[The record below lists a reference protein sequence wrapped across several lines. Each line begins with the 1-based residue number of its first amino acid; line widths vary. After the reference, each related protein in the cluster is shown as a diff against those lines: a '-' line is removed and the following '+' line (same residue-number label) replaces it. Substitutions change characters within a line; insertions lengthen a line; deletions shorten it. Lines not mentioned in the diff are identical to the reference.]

1 MSLTIEEVLALPG
14 LDSMRLRAGAV
25 GLQNPVRWPYVAEN
39 SGIAEWVL
47 GGELVFVT
55 GINHPRDEENLLRLL
70 NEACE
75 RQVAGLVIL
84 TGPAYIQAIPQRL
97 LAAAESAGMPLIEQP
112 YWLKMV
118 LVTQAIGSALI
129 QAEQLGRSRHDVLE
143 RLLAG
148 QYQSLDLL
156 LHRAEQLGM
165 PLRGH
170 WQVAQLQLE
179 GGESLFAQG
188 SAEEIEAQ
196 LDRQHDSIARRL
208 RQFAREHPPALPVL
222 GRAGQWTL
230 LLPAPD
236 AASAQDNRQRLA
248 SWLRPLNPR
257 LAPLK
262 LFVGLSA
269 AEHPPAH
276 LAQALDEAHQALAA
290 ARRFTERAGLCVYDE
305 LGVLKLLSSV
315 RDRALLDQFL
325 SDRLGQLLRHDQHH
339 GPSLMPTLEA
349 WFHEN
354 GNLVAAAQRLA
365 VHRNTL
371 THRVQ
376 RIEALSGLALDNP
389 YDRLDIGV
397 ALMIWRLSA

>member
-1 MSLTIEEVLALPG
+1 MSLTVAEVLALPG
-14 LDSMRLRAGAV
+14 LESMRLRAGSVAQDNV
-25 GLQNPVRWPYVAEN
+25 VRWPYVAEN

-55 GINHPRDEENLLRLL
+55 GINHPRDEANLLQLL
-70 NEACE
+70 DEACQ
-75 RQVAGLVIL
+75 RHVAGLVIL

-97 LAAAESAGMPLIEQP
+97 LDAAEAAGMPLIEQP
-112 YWLKMV
+112 YSLKMV

-129 QAEQLGRSRHDVLE
+129 QSEQLGRSRHDVLE
-143 RLLAG
+143 RLLTG
-148 QYQSLDLL
+148 DYQSLELL
-156 LHRAEQLGM
+156 LHRAVQLGM
-165 PLRGH
+165 SLAGH

-179 GGESLFAQG
+179 GSELLFAQG
-188 SAEEIEAQ
+188 DAAQVEA
-196 LDRQHDSIARRL
+196 LLARQHDAISRRL
-208 RQFAREHPPALPVL
+208 RQLSAVVPVL
-222 GRAGQWTL
+222 GRAGQWTV
-230 LLPAPD
+230 LLPATD
-236 AASAQDNRQRLA
+236 AVAALANREQLA
-248 SWLRPLNPR
+248 NWLNPLNLR

-262 LFVGLSA
+262 LFIGLSA
-269 AEHPPAH
+269 AAHPPAR
-276 LAQALDEAHQALAA
+276 LAQAQDEARQALAA
-290 ARRFTERAGLCVYDE
+290 ARRFSERAGLCVYDE
-305 LGVLKLLSSV
+305 LGVLKLLSGV

-325 SDRLGQLLRHDQHH
+325 NERLGPLLRHDLHH

-376 RIEALSGLALDNP
+376 RIEALCGLTLDNA
-389 YDRLDIGV
+389 YDRLDIGI

>member
-1 MSLTIEEVLALPG
+1 MSLTLADVLALPG
-14 LDSMRLRAGAV
+14 LESMRLRAGKAS
-25 GLQNPVRWPYVAEN
+25 LDNRVRWPYVAEN

-55 GINHPRDEENLLRLL
+55 GINHPRDEANLLQLL
-70 NEACE
+70 DEACQ

-97 LAAAESAGMPLIEQP
+97 LDAAEAAGMPLIEQP
-112 YWLKMV
+112 YSLKMV

-129 QAEQLGRSRHDVLE
+129 QSEQLGRSRHDVLE
-143 RLLAG
+143 RMLTG
-148 QYQSLDLL
+148 DYQSLELL
-156 LHRAEQLGM
+156 LHRAVQLGM
-165 PLRGH
+165 PLEGH
-170 WQVAQLQLE
+170 WQVVQLQLE
-179 GGESLFAQG
+179 GSELLFAQDD
-188 SAEEIEAQ
+188 ATRVEAQ
-196 LDRQHDSIARRL
+196 LARQHDTIRRRL
-208 RQFAREHPPALPVL
+208 LQLSTALPVL

-236 AASAQDNRQRLA
+236 AVAALANRQQLA
-248 SWLRPLNPR
+248 HWLKPLNLR

-262 LFVGLSA
+262 LFIGLSA
-269 AEHPPAH
+269 AAHPAAR
-276 LAQALDEAHQALAA
+276 LAQAQDEARQALAA
-290 ARRFTERAGLCVYDE
+290 ARRFSERAGLCVYDE
-305 LGVLKLLSSV
+305 LGVLKLLSGV

-325 SDRLGQLLRHDQHH
+325 NERLGPLLRHDLHH

-354 GNLVAAAQRLA
+354 GNLMAAAQRLA

-371 THRVQ
+371 THRIQ
-376 RIEALSGLALDNP
+376 RIEALCGLTLDNS
-389 YDRLDIGV
+389 YDRLDIGI

>member
-1 MSLTIEEVLALPG
+1 MSLTLADVLALPG
-14 LDSMRLRAGAV
+14 LESMRLRAGEAS
-25 GLQNPVRWPYVAEN
+25 LDNRVRWPYVAEN

-55 GINHPRDEENLLRLL
+55 GINHPRDEANLLQLL
-70 NEACE
+70 DEVCQ

-97 LAAAESAGMPLIEQP
+97 LDAAEAAGMPLIEQP
-112 YWLKMV
+112 YSLKMV

-129 QAEQLGRSRHDVLE
+129 QSEQLGRSRHDVLE
-143 RLLAG
+143 RLLTG
-148 QYQSLDLL
+148 NYQSLDLL
-156 LHRAEQLGM
+156 LHRAVQLGM
-165 PLRGH
+165 SLAGH
-170 WQVAQLQLE
+170 WQIVQLQLE
-179 GGESLFAQG
+179 GSELLFAQDD
-188 SAEEIEAQ
+188 ATRVEAQ
-196 LDRQHDSIARRL
+196 LARQHDAISRRL
-208 RQFAREHPPALPVL
+208 RQLSTALPIL

-236 AASAQDNRQRLA
+236 AGAASANRQQLA
-248 SWLRPLNPR
+248 QWLKPLNLR

-262 LFVGLSA
+262 LFIGLSA
-269 AEHPPAH
+269 ARHPAER
-276 LAQALDEAHQALAA
+276 LAQAQDEARQALAA
-290 ARRFTERAGLCVYDE
+290 ARRFSERAGLCVYDE
-305 LGVLKLLSSV
+305 LGVLKLLSGV

-325 SDRLGQLLRHDQHH
+325 NERLGPLLRHDLHH

-354 GNLVAAAQRLA
+354 GNLMAAAQRLA

-371 THRVQ
+371 THRIQ
-376 RIEALSGLALDNP
+376 RIEALCGLTLDNS
-389 YDRLDIGV
+389 YDRLDIGI

>member
-1 MSLTIEEVLALPG
+1 MSLTLGDVLALPG
-14 LDSMRLRAGAV
+14 LESMRLRAGEG
-25 GLQNPVRWPYVAEN
+25 GLDNTVRWPYVAEN

-55 GINHPRDEENLLRLL
+55 GINHPRDEANLLQMLD
-70 NEACE
+70 EACQ
-75 RQVAGLVIL
+75 RHVAGLVIL

-97 LAAAESAGMPLIEQP
+97 LDAAEAAGMPLIEQP
-112 YWLKMV
+112 YSLKMV

-129 QAEQLGRSRHDVLE
+129 QSEQLGRSRHDVLE
-143 RLLAG
+143 RLLTG
-148 QYQSLDLL
+148 DYQSLELL
-156 LHRAEQLGM
+156 LHRAAQLGM
-165 PLRGH
+165 SLAGH
-170 WQVAQLQLE
+170 WQVVQVQLE
-179 GGESLFAQG
+179 GSELLFAKG
-188 SAEEIEAQ
+188 DAAVVEAQ
-196 LDRQHDSIARRL
+196 LARQHDGINRRL
-208 RQFAREHPPALPVL
+208 RQLCAGLPVL
-222 GRAGQWTL
+222 GRAGQWTV

-236 AASAQDNRQRLA
+236 AVAALSNRQLLA
-248 SWLRPLNPR
+248 NWLNPLNLR

-262 LFVGLSA
+262 LFIGLSA
-269 AEHPPAH
+269 AAHPPAR
-276 LAQALDEAHQALAA
+276 LAQAQDEARQALAA
-290 ARRFTERAGLCVYDE
+290 ARRFSERAGLCVYDE
-305 LGVLKLLSSV
+305 LGVLKLLSGV

-325 SDRLGQLLRHDQHH
+325 NERLGPLLRHDLHH

-376 RIEALSGLALDNP
+376 RIEALCGLTLDNS
-389 YDRLDIGV
+389 YDRLDIGI

>member
-1 MSLTIEEVLALPG
+1 MSLTLADVLALPG
-14 LDSMRLRAGAV
+14 LESMRLRAGEAS
-25 GLQNPVRWPYVAEN
+25 LDNRVRWPYVAEN

-55 GINHPRDEENLLRLL
+55 GINHPRDEANLLQLL
-70 NEACE
+70 DEACQ

-97 LAAAESAGMPLIEQP
+97 LDAAEAAGMPLIEQP
-112 YWLKMV
+112 YSLKMV

-129 QAEQLGRSRHDVLE
+129 QSEQLGRSRHDVLE
-143 RLLAG
+143 RLLTG
-148 QYQSLDLL
+148 NYQSLDLL
-156 LHRAEQLGM
+156 LHRAVQLGM
-165 PLRGH
+165 SLAGH
-170 WQVAQLQLE
+170 WQIVQLQLE
-179 GGESLFAQG
+179 GSELLFAQDD
-188 SAEEIEAQ
+188 ATRVEAQ
-196 LDRQHDSIARRL
+196 LARQHDAISRRL
-208 RQFAREHPPALPVL
+208 RQLSTALPIL

-236 AASAQDNRQRLA
+236 AGAASANRQQLA
-248 SWLRPLNPR
+248 QWLKPLNLR

-262 LFVGLSA
+262 LFIGLSA
-269 AEHPPAH
+269 ARHPAER
-276 LAQALDEAHQALAA
+276 LAQAQDEARQALAA
-290 ARRFTERAGLCVYDE
+290 ARRFSERAGLCVYDE
-305 LGVLKLLSSV
+305 LGVLKLLSGV

-325 SDRLGQLLRHDQHH
+325 NERLGPLLRHDLHH

-354 GNLVAAAQRLA
+354 GNLMAAAQRLA

-371 THRVQ
+371 THRIQ
-376 RIEALSGLALDNP
+376 RIEALCGLTLDNS
-389 YDRLDIGV
+389 YDRLDIGI

>member
-1 MSLTIEEVLALPG
+1 MSLTIAEVLALPG
-14 LDSMRLRAGAV
+14 LESMRLRAGAAALDNV
-25 GLQNPVRWPYVAEN
+25 VRWPYVAEN

-55 GINHPRDEENLLRLL
+55 GINHPRDEANLLQLL
-70 NEACE
+70 DEACQ

-84 TGPAYIQAIPQRL
+84 TGAAYIQAIPQRL
-97 LAAAESAGMPLIEQP
+97 LDAAEAAGMPLIEQP
-112 YWLKMV
+112 YSLKMV

-129 QAEQLGRSRHDVLE
+129 QSEQLGRSRHDVLE
-143 RLLAG
+143 RLLSG
-148 QYQSLDLL
+148 DYQSLDLL
-156 LHRAEQLGM
+156 LHRAVQLNM
-165 PLRGH
+165 PMAGH

-179 GGESLFAQG
+179 GSELLFAQG
-188 SAEEIEAQ
+188 DAAQVEAQ
-196 LDRQHDSIARRL
+196 LARQHDGISRRL
-208 RQFAREHPPALPVL
+208 RQLSAVLPVL

-236 AASAQDNRQRLA
+236 AVTALVNRQQLA
-248 SWLRPLNPR
+248 NWLNPLNLR

-262 LFVGLSA
+262 LFIGLSA
-269 AEHPPAH
+269 AAHPPAR
-276 LAQALDEAHQALAA
+276 LAQAQDEARQALVA
-290 ARRFTERAGLCVYDE
+290 ARRFSERAGLCVYDE
-305 LGVLKLLSSV
+305 LGVLKLLSGV

-325 SDRLGQLLRHDQHH
+325 NERLGPLLRHDLHH

-365 VHRNTL
+365 LHRNTL

-376 RIEALSGLALDNP
+376 RIEALCGLTLDNA
-389 YDRLDIGV
+389 YDRLDIGI

>member
-1 MSLTIEEVLALPG
+1 MSLTIADVLALPG
-14 LDSMRLRAGAV
+14 LESMRLRAGAAALDNV
-25 GLQNPVRWPYVAEN
+25 VRWPYVAEN

-55 GINHPRDEENLLRLL
+55 GINHPRDEANLLQLL
-70 NEACE
+70 DEACQ

-84 TGPAYIQAIPQRL
+84 TGAAYIQAIPQRL
-97 LAAAESAGMPLIEQP
+97 LDAAEAAGMPLIEQP
-112 YWLKMV
+112 YSLKMV

-129 QAEQLGRSRHDVLE
+129 QSEQLGRSRHDVLE
-143 RLLAG
+143 RLLTG
-148 QYQSLDLL
+148 DYQSLDLL
-156 LHRAEQLGM
+156 LHRAVQLNM
-165 PLRGH
+165 PLAGH

-179 GGESLFAQG
+179 GSELLFAQG
-188 SAEEIEAQ
+188 DAAQVEAQ
-196 LDRQHDSIARRL
+196 LARQHDAISRRL
-208 RQFAREHPPALPVL
+208 RQLSAVLPVL

-236 AASAQDNRQRLA
+236 AVTALANRQQLA
-248 SWLRPLNPR
+248 NWLNPLNLR

-262 LFVGLSA
+262 LFIGLSA
-269 AEHPPAH
+269 AAHPPAR
-276 LAQALDEAHQALAA
+276 LAQAQDEARQALVA
-290 ARRFTERAGLCVYDE
+290 ARRFSERAGLCVYDE
-305 LGVLKLLSSV
+305 LGVLKLLSGV

-325 SDRLGQLLRHDQHH
+325 NERLGPLLRHDLHH

-365 VHRNTL
+365 LHRNTL

-376 RIEALSGLALDNP
+376 RIEALCGLTLDNA
-389 YDRLDIGV
+389 YDRLDIGI

>member
-1 MSLTIEEVLALPG
+1 MSLTVADVLALPG
-14 LDSMRLRAGAV
+14 LESMRLRAGSA
-25 GLQNPVRWPYVAEN
+25 GLDNAVRWPYVAEN

-55 GINHPRDEENLLRLL
+55 GINHPRDEANLLQLL
-70 NEACE
+70 EEACQ

-84 TGPAYIQAIPQRL
+84 TGPAYIQIIPQRL
-97 LAAAESAGMPLIEQP
+97 LDAAKAAGMPLIEQP
-112 YWLKMV
+112 YSLKMV

-143 RLLAG
+143 RLLTG
-148 QYQSLDLL
+148 DYQSLDLL
-156 LHRAEQLGM
+156 LHRAAQLGM
-165 PLRGH
+165 PLAGR
-170 WQVAQLQLE
+170 WQVVQLQLE
-179 GGESLFAQG
+179 GGEALFEQGDTAQV
-188 SAEEIEAQ
+188 EAQ
-196 LDRQHDSIARRL
+196 LARQHEAITRRL
-208 RQFAREHPPALPVL
+208 RQFSASIPVV

-230 LLPAPD
+230 LLPATD
-236 AASAQDNRQRLA
+236 ACAALANRQQLA
-248 SWLRPLNPR
+248 TWLNPLNLR

-262 LFVGLSA
+262 LFIGLSA
-269 AEHPPAH
+269 TAHPPAR
-276 LAQALDEAHQALAA
+276 LAQAQDEARQALAA
-290 ARRFTERAGLCVYDE
+290 ARRFSERAGLCVYDE
-305 LGVLKLLSSV
+305 LGVLKLLSGV

-325 SDRLGQLLRHDQHH
+325 NERLGPLLRHDLHH

-354 GNLVAAAQRLA
+354 GNLMAAAQRLA

-376 RIEALSGLALDNP
+376 RIEALCGLTLDNA
-389 YDRLDIGV
+389 YDRLDIGI

>member
-1 MSLTIEEVLALPG
+1 MNLTIAEVLALPG
-14 LDSMRLRAGAV
+14 LESMRLRAGAA
-25 GLQNPVRWPYVAEN
+25 GLENGVRWPYVAEN

-55 GINHPRDEENLLRLL
+55 GINHPRDEANLLQLL
-70 NEACE
+70 DEACQ

-97 LAAAESAGMPLIEQP
+97 LQAAETAGMPLIEQP
-112 YWLKMV
+112 YSLKMV

-129 QAEQLGRSRHDVLE
+129 QSEQLGRSRHDVLE
-143 RLLAG
+143 RLLTG
-148 QYQSLDLL
+148 DYQSLDLL
-156 LHRAEQLGM
+156 LHRGVQLGLM
-165 PLRGH
+165 LAGH
-170 WQVAQLQLE
+170 WQVVQLQLE
-179 GGESLFAQG
+179 GSELLFAQG
-188 SAEEIEAQ
+188 DAAYVEAQ
-196 LDRQHDSIARRL
+196 LARQHDAISRRL
-208 RQFAREHPPALPVL
+208 RQLSAGLPVL

-236 AASAQDNRQRLA
+236 AVAALANRQQLA
-248 SWLRPLNPR
+248 GWLNPLNLR

-262 LFVGLSA
+262 LFIGLSA
-269 AEHPPAH
+269 AAHPPAR
-276 LAQALDEAHQALAA
+276 LAQAQDEARQALAA
-290 ARRFTERAGLCVYDE
+290 ARRFSERAGLCVYDE
-305 LGVLKLLSSV
+305 LGVLKLLSGV
-315 RDRALLDQFL
+315 RDRALLDHFL
-325 SDRLGQLLRHDQHH
+325 NERLGPLLRHDTHH

-376 RIEALSGLALDNP
+376 RIEALCGLTLDNA
-389 YDRLDIGV
+389 YDRLDIGI

>member
-1 MSLTIEEVLALPG
+1 MSLTIAEVLALPG
-14 LDSMRLRAGAV
+14 LESMRLRAGAAALDNV
-25 GLQNPVRWPYVAEN
+25 VRWPYVAEN

-55 GINHPRDEENLLRLL
+55 GINHPRDEANLLQLL
-70 NEACE
+70 DEACQ

-84 TGPAYIQAIPQRL
+84 TGAAYIQAIPQRL
-97 LAAAESAGMPLIEQP
+97 LDAAEAAGMPLIEQP
-112 YWLKMV
+112 YSLKMV

-129 QAEQLGRSRHDVLE
+129 QSEQLGRSRHDVLE
-143 RLLAG
+143 RLLSG
-148 QYQSLDLL
+148 DYQSLDLL
-156 LHRAEQLGM
+156 LHRAVQLNM
-165 PLRGH
+165 PMAGH

-179 GGESLFAQG
+179 GSELLFAQG
-188 SAEEIEAQ
+188 DAAQVEAQ
-196 LDRQHDSIARRL
+196 LARQHDGISRRL
-208 RQFAREHPPALPVL
+208 RQLSAVLPVL

-236 AASAQDNRQRLA
+236 AVTALANRQQLA
-248 SWLRPLNPR
+248 NWLNPLNLR

-262 LFVGLSA
+262 LFIGLSA
-269 AEHPPAH
+269 AAHPPAR
-276 LAQALDEAHQALAA
+276 LAHAQDEARQALVA
-290 ARRFTERAGLCVYDE
+290 ARRFSERAGLCVYDE
-305 LGVLKLLSSV
+305 LGVLKLLSGV

-325 SDRLGQLLRHDQHH
+325 NERLGPLLRHDLHH

-365 VHRNTL
+365 LHRNTL

-376 RIEALSGLALDNP
+376 RIEALCGLTLDNA
-389 YDRLDIGV
+389 YDRLDIGI

>member
-1 MSLTIEEVLALPG
+1 MSLTVAEVLALPG
-14 LDSMRLRAGAV
+14 LESMRLRAGSVAQDNV
-25 GLQNPVRWPYVAEN
+25 VRWPYVAEN

-55 GINHPRDEENLLRLL
+55 GINHPRDEANLLQLL
-70 NEACE
+70 DEACQ
-75 RQVAGLVIL
+75 RHVAGLVIL

-97 LAAAESAGMPLIEQP
+97 LDAAEAAGMPLIEQP
-112 YWLKMV
+112 YSLKMV

-129 QAEQLGRSRHDVLE
+129 QSEQLGRSRHDVLE
-143 RLLAG
+143 RLLTG
-148 QYQSLDLL
+148 DYQSLELL
-156 LHRAEQLGM
+156 LHRAVQLGM
-165 PLRGH
+165 SLAGH

-179 GGESLFAQG
+179 GSELLFAQG
-188 SAEEIEAQ
+188 DAAQVEAQ
-196 LDRQHDSIARRL
+196 LARQHDAISRRL
-208 RQFAREHPPALPVL
+208 RQLSALVPVL
-222 GRAGQWTL
+222 GRAGQWTV
-230 LLPAPD
+230 LLPATD
-236 AASAQDNRQRLA
+236 AVAALANREQLA
-248 SWLRPLNPR
+248 NWLNPLNLR

-262 LFVGLSA
+262 LFIGLSA
-269 AEHPPAH
+269 AAHPPAR
-276 LAQALDEAHQALAA
+276 LAQAQDEARQALAA
-290 ARRFTERAGLCVYDE
+290 ARRFSERAGLCVYDE
-305 LGVLKLLSSV
+305 LGVLKLLSGV

-325 SDRLGQLLRHDQHH
+325 NERLGPLLRHDLHH

-376 RIEALSGLALDNP
+376 RIEALCGLTLDNA
-389 YDRLDIGV
+389 YDRLDIGI

>member
-1 MSLTIEEVLALPG
+1 MSLTIAEVLALPG
-14 LDSMRLRAGAV
+14 LESMRLRAGAAALDNV
-25 GLQNPVRWPYVAEN
+25 VRWPYVAEN

-55 GINHPRDEENLLRLL
+55 GINHPRDEANLLQLL
-70 NEACE
+70 DEACQ

-84 TGPAYIQAIPQRL
+84 TGAAYIQAIPQRL
-97 LAAAESAGMPLIEQP
+97 LDAAEAAGMPLIEQP
-112 YWLKMV
+112 YSLKMV

-129 QAEQLGRSRHDVLE
+129 QSEQLGRSRHDVLE
-143 RLLAG
+143 RLLSG
-148 QYQSLDLL
+148 DYQSLDLL
-156 LHRAEQLGM
+156 LHRAVQLNM
-165 PLRGH
+165 PMAGH

-179 GGESLFAQG
+179 GSELLFAQG
-188 SAEEIEAQ
+188 DAAQVEAQ
-196 LDRQHDSIARRL
+196 LARQHDGISRRL
-208 RQFAREHPPALPVL
+208 RQLSAVLPVL

-236 AASAQDNRQRLA
+236 AVTALANRQQLA
-248 SWLRPLNPR
+248 NWLNPLNLR

-262 LFVGLSA
+262 LFIGLSA
-269 AEHPPAH
+269 AAHPPAR
-276 LAQALDEAHQALAA
+276 LAQAQDEARQALVA
-290 ARRFTERAGLCVYDE
+290 ARRFSERAGLCVYDE
-305 LGVLKLLSSV
+305 LGVLKLLSGV

-325 SDRLGQLLRHDQHH
+325 NERLGPLLRHDLHH

-365 VHRNTL
+365 LHRNTL

-376 RIEALSGLALDNP
+376 RIEALCSLTLDNA
-389 YDRLDIGV
+389 YDRLDIGI

>member
-1 MSLTIEEVLALPG
+1 MSLTVAEVLALPG
-14 LDSMRLRAGAV
+14 LESMRLRAGSVAQDNV
-25 GLQNPVRWPYVAEN
+25 VRWPYVAEN

-55 GINHPRDEENLLRLL
+55 GINHPRDEANLLQLL
-70 NEACE
+70 DEACQ
-75 RQVAGLVIL
+75 RHVAGLVIL

-97 LAAAESAGMPLIEQP
+97 LDAAEAAGMPLIEQP
-112 YWLKMV
+112 YTLKMV

-129 QAEQLGRSRHDVLE
+129 QSEQLGRSRHDVLE
-143 RLLAG
+143 RLLTG
-148 QYQSLDLL
+148 DYQSLELL
-156 LHRAEQLGM
+156 LHRAVQLGM
-165 PLRGH
+165 SLAGH

-179 GGESLFAQG
+179 GSELLFAQG
-188 SAEEIEAQ
+188 DAAQVEA
-196 LDRQHDSIARRL
+196 LLARQHDAISRRL
-208 RQFAREHPPALPVL
+208 RQLSALVPVL
-222 GRAGQWTL
+222 GRAGQWTV
-230 LLPAPD
+230 LLPATD
-236 AASAQDNRQRLA
+236 AVAALANREQLA
-248 SWLRPLNPR
+248 NWLNPLNLR

-262 LFVGLSA
+262 LFIGLSA
-269 AEHPPAH
+269 AAHPPAR
-276 LAQALDEAHQALAA
+276 LAQAQDEARQALAA
-290 ARRFTERAGLCVYDE
+290 ARRFSERAGLCVYDE
-305 LGVLKLLSSV
+305 LGVLKLLSGV

-325 SDRLGQLLRHDQHH
+325 NERLGSLLRHDLHH

-376 RIEALSGLALDNP
+376 RIEALCGLTLDNA
-389 YDRLDIGV
+389 YDRLDIGI

>member
-1 MSLTIEEVLALPG
+1 MSLTIADVLALRG
-14 LDSMRLRAGAV
+14 LESMRLRAGAAALDSV
-25 GLQNPVRWPYVAEN
+25 VRWPYVAEN

-55 GINHPRDEENLLRLL
+55 GINHPRDEANLLQLL
-70 NEACE
+70 DEACQ

-84 TGPAYIQAIPQRL
+84 TGAAYIQAIPQRL
-97 LAAAESAGMPLIEQP
+97 LDAAEAAGMPLIEQP
-112 YWLKMV
+112 YSLKMV

-129 QAEQLGRSRHDVLE
+129 QSEQLGRSRHDVLE
-143 RLLAG
+143 RLLSG
-148 QYQSLDLL
+148 DYQSLDLL
-156 LHRAEQLGM
+156 LHRAVQLNM
-165 PLRGH
+165 PLAGH

-179 GGESLFAQG
+179 GSELLFAQG
-188 SAEEIEAQ
+188 DAAQVEAQ
-196 LDRQHDSIARRL
+196 LARQHDAISRRL
-208 RQFAREHPPALPVL
+208 RQLSAVLPVL

-230 LLPAPD
+230 LLPTPD
-236 AASAQDNRQRLA
+236 AVTALANRQQLA
-248 SWLRPLNPR
+248 NWLNPLNLR

-262 LFVGLSA
+262 LFIGLSA
-269 AEHPPAH
+269 AAHPPAR
-276 LAQALDEAHQALAA
+276 LAQAQDEARQALVA
-290 ARRFTERAGLCVYDE
+290 ARRFSERAGLCVYDE
-305 LGVLKLLSSV
+305 LGVLKLLSGV

-325 SDRLGQLLRHDQHH
+325 NERLGPLLRHDLHH

-365 VHRNTL
+365 LHRNTL

-376 RIEALSGLALDNP
+376 RIEALCGLTLDNA
-389 YDRLDIGV
+389 YDRLDIGI

>member
-1 MSLTIEEVLALPG
+1 MSLTLADVLALPG
-14 LDSMRLRAGAV
+14 LESMRLRAGEAS
-25 GLQNPVRWPYVAEN
+25 LDNRVRWPYVAEN

-55 GINHPRDEENLLRLL
+55 GINHPRDEANLLQLL
-70 NEACE
+70 DEACQ

-97 LAAAESAGMPLIEQP
+97 LDAAEAAGMPLIEQP
-112 YWLKMV
+112 YSLKMV

-129 QAEQLGRSRHDVLE
+129 QSEQLGRSRHDVLE
-143 RLLAG
+143 RLLTG
-148 QYQSLDLL
+148 DYQSLDLL
-156 LHRAEQLGM
+156 LHRAVQLGM
-165 PLRGH
+165 SLAGH
-170 WQVAQLQLE
+170 WQIVQLQLE
-179 GGESLFAQG
+179 GSELLFAQDD
-188 SAEEIEAQ
+188 ATRVEAQ
-196 LDRQHDSIARRL
+196 LARQHDAISRRL
-208 RQFAREHPPALPVL
+208 RQLSTALPIL

-236 AASAQDNRQRLA
+236 AGAASANRQQLA
-248 SWLRPLNPR
+248 QWLKPLNLR

-262 LFVGLSA
+262 LFIGLSA
-269 AEHPPAH
+269 ARHPAER
-276 LAQALDEAHQALAA
+276 LAQAQDEARQALAA
-290 ARRFTERAGLCVYDE
+290 ARRFSERAGLCVYDE
-305 LGVLKLLSSV
+305 LGVLKLLSGV

-325 SDRLGQLLRHDQHH
+325 NERLGPLLRHDLHH

-354 GNLVAAAQRLA
+354 GNLMAAAQRLA

-371 THRVQ
+371 THRIQ
-376 RIEALSGLALDNP
+376 RIEALCGLTLDNS
-389 YDRLDIGV
+389 YDRLDIGI

>member
-1 MSLTIEEVLALPG
+1 MSLTVAEVLALPG
-14 LDSMRLRAGAV
+14 LESMRLRAGSIAQDNV
-25 GLQNPVRWPYVAEN
+25 VRWPYVAEN

-55 GINHPRDEENLLRLL
+55 GINHPRDEANLLQLL
-70 NEACE
+70 DEACQ
-75 RQVAGLVIL
+75 RHVAGLVIL

-97 LAAAESAGMPLIEQP
+97 LDAAEAAGMPLIEQP
-112 YWLKMV
+112 YSLKMV

-129 QAEQLGRSRHDVLE
+129 QSEQLGRSRHDVLE
-143 RLLAG
+143 RLLTG
-148 QYQSLDLL
+148 DYQSLELL
-156 LHRAEQLGM
+156 LHRAVQLGM
-165 PLRGH
+165 SLAGH

-179 GGESLFAQG
+179 GSELLFAQG
-188 SAEEIEAQ
+188 DAAQVEA
-196 LDRQHDSIARRL
+196 LLARQHDAISRRL
-208 RQFAREHPPALPVL
+208 RQLSAVVPVL
-222 GRAGQWTL
+222 GRAGQWTV
-230 LLPAPD
+230 LLPATD
-236 AASAQDNRQRLA
+236 AVAALANREQLA
-248 SWLRPLNPR
+248 NWLNPLNLR

-262 LFVGLSA
+262 LFIGLSA
-269 AEHPPAH
+269 AAHPPAR
-276 LAQALDEAHQALAA
+276 LAQAQDEARQALAA
-290 ARRFTERAGLCVYDE
+290 ARRFSERAGLCVYDE
-305 LGVLKLLSSV
+305 LGVLKLLSGV

-325 SDRLGQLLRHDQHH
+325 NERLGPLLRHDLHH

-376 RIEALSGLALDNP
+376 RIEALCGLTLDNA
-389 YDRLDIGV
+389 YDRLDIGI

>member
-1 MSLTIEEVLALPG
+1 MSLTIADVLALPG
-14 LDSMRLRAGAV
+14 LESMRLRAGAAALDNV
-25 GLQNPVRWPYVAEN
+25 VRWPYVAEN

-55 GINHPRDEENLLRLL
+55 GINHPRDEANLLQLL
-70 NEACE
+70 DEACQ

-84 TGPAYIQAIPQRL
+84 TGAAYIQAIPQRL
-97 LAAAESAGMPLIEQP
+97 LDAAETAGMPLIEQP
-112 YWLKMV
+112 YSLKMV

-129 QAEQLGRSRHDVLE
+129 QSEQLGRSRHDVLE
-143 RLLAG
+143 RLLSG
-148 QYQSLDLL
+148 DYQSLDLL
-156 LHRAEQLGM
+156 LHRAVQLNM
-165 PLRGH
+165 PLAGH

-179 GGESLFAQG
+179 GSDLLFAQG
-188 SAEEIEAQ
+188 DAAQVEAQ
-196 LDRQHDSIARRL
+196 LARQHDGISRRL
-208 RQFAREHPPALPVL
+208 RQLSAVLPVL

-236 AASAQDNRQRLA
+236 AVTALANRQQLA
-248 SWLRPLNPR
+248 NWLNPLNLR

-262 LFVGLSA
+262 LFIGLSA
-269 AEHPPAH
+269 AAHPPAR
-276 LAQALDEAHQALAA
+276 LAQAQDEARQALVA
-290 ARRFTERAGLCVYDE
+290 ARRFSERAGLCVYDE
-305 LGVLKLLSSV
+305 LGVLKLLSGV

-325 SDRLGQLLRHDQHH
+325 NERLGPLLRHDLHH

-365 VHRNTL
+365 LHRNTL

-376 RIEALSGLALDNP
+376 RIEALCGLTLDNA
-389 YDRLDIGV
+389 YDRLDIGI

>member
-1 MSLTIEEVLALPG
+1 MSLTLGDVLALPG
-14 LDSMRLRAGAV
+14 LESMRLRAGEG
-25 GLQNPVRWPYVAEN
+25 GLDNTVRWPYVAEN

-55 GINHPRDEENLLRLL
+55 GINHPRDEANLLQMLD
-70 NEACE
+70 EACQ
-75 RQVAGLVIL
+75 RHVAGLVIL

-97 LAAAESAGMPLIEQP
+97 LDAAEAAGMPLIEQP
-112 YWLKMV
+112 YSLKMV

-129 QAEQLGRSRHDVLE
+129 QSEQLGRSRHDVLE
-143 RLLAG
+143 RLLTG
-148 QYQSLDLL
+148 DYQSLELL
-156 LHRAEQLGM
+156 LHRAAQLGM
-165 PLRGH
+165 SLAGH
-170 WQVAQLQLE
+170 WQVVQLQLE
-179 GGESLFAQG
+179 GSELLFAKG
-188 SAEEIEAQ
+188 DAAVVEAQ
-196 LDRQHDSIARRL
+196 LARQHDGINRRL
-208 RQFAREHPPALPVL
+208 RQLCAGLPVL
-222 GRAGQWTL
+222 GRAGHWTV

-236 AASAQDNRQRLA
+236 AVAALKNRQLLA
-248 SWLRPLNPR
+248 NWLNPLNLR

-262 LFVGLSA
+262 LFIGLSA
-269 AEHPPAH
+269 AAHPPAR
-276 LAQALDEAHQALAA
+276 LAQAQDEARQALAA
-290 ARRFTERAGLCVYDE
+290 ARRFSERAGLCVYDE
-305 LGVLKLLSSV
+305 LGVLKLLSGV

-325 SDRLGQLLRHDQHH
+325 NERLGPLLRHDLHH

-376 RIEALSGLALDNP
+376 RIEALCGLTLDNS
-389 YDRLDIGV
+389 YYRLDIGI

>member
-1 MSLTIEEVLALPG
+1 MSLTIADVLALPG
-14 LDSMRLRAGAV
+14 LESMCLRAGEA
-25 GLQNPVRWPYVAEN
+25 GLENGVRWPYVAEN

-55 GINHPRDEENLLRLL
+55 GINHPRDEANLLQLL
-70 NEACE
+70 EEACE

-84 TGPAYIQAIPQRL
+84 TGPAYIQAIPRRL
-97 LAAAESAGMPLIEQP
+97 LEAAEAADMPLIEQP
-112 YWLKMV
+112 YSLKMV

-129 QAEQLGRSRHDVLE
+129 QSEQLGRSRHDVLE
-143 RLLAG
+143 RLLTG
-148 QYQSLDLL
+148 DYQSLDLL
-156 LHRAEQLGM
+156 LHRGVQLG
-165 PLRGH
+165 LSLAGH
-170 WQVAQLQLE
+170 WQVVQLQLE
-179 GGESLFAQG
+179 GSELLFAQG
-188 SAEEIEAQ
+188 DTAEVEAQ
-196 LDRQHDSIARRL
+196 LARQHDGISRRL
-208 RQFAREHPPALPVL
+208 RQVSAGLPIL

-236 AASAQDNRQRLA
+236 AVAAQANRQQLA
-248 SWLRPLNPR
+248 SWLNPLNLR

-262 LFVGLSA
+262 LFIGLSA
-269 AEHPPAH
+269 AAHPPAR
-276 LAQALDEAHQALAA
+276 LAQAQDEARQALAA
-290 ARRFTERAGLCVYDE
+290 ARRFSERAGLCVYDE
-305 LGVLKLLSSV
+305 LGVLKLLSGV

-325 SDRLGQLLRHDQHH
+325 NERLGPLLRHDMHH

-371 THRVQ
+371 THRIQ
-376 RIEALSGLALDNP
+376 RIEALCGLTLENA
-389 YDRLDIGV
+389 YDRLDIGI

>member
-1 MSLTIEEVLALPG
+1 MSLTLGDVLALPG
-14 LDSMRLRAGAV
+14 LESMRLRAGEG
-25 GLQNPVRWPYVAEN
+25 GLDNTVRWPYVAEN

-55 GINHPRDEENLLRLL
+55 GINHPRDEANLLQMLD
-70 NEACE
+70 EACQ
-75 RQVAGLVIL
+75 RHVAGLVIL

-97 LAAAESAGMPLIEQP
+97 LDAAEAAGMPLIEQP
-112 YWLKMV
+112 YSLKMV

-129 QAEQLGRSRHDVLE
+129 QSEQLGRSRHDVLE
-143 RLLAG
+143 RLLTG
-148 QYQSLDLL
+148 DYQSLELL
-156 LHRAEQLGM
+156 LHRAAQLGM
-165 PLRGH
+165 SLAGH
-170 WQVAQLQLE
+170 WQVVQLQLE
-179 GGESLFAQG
+179 GSELLFAKG
-188 SAEEIEAQ
+188 DAAVVEAQ
-196 LDRQHDSIARRL
+196 LARQHDGINRRL
-208 RQFAREHPPALPVL
+208 RQLCAGLPVL
-222 GRAGQWTL
+222 GRAGQWTV

-236 AASAQDNRQRLA
+236 AVAALKNRQLLA
-248 SWLRPLNPR
+248 NWLNPLNLR

-262 LFVGLSA
+262 LFIGLSA
-269 AEHPPAH
+269 AAHPPAR
-276 LAQALDEAHQALAA
+276 LAQAQDEARQALAA
-290 ARRFTERAGLCVYDE
+290 ARRFSERAGLCVYDE
-305 LGVLKLLSSV
+305 LGVLKLLSGV

-325 SDRLGQLLRHDQHH
+325 NERLGPLLRHDLHH

-376 RIEALSGLALDNP
+376 RIEALCGLTLDNS
-389 YDRLDIGV
+389 YDRLDIGI

>member
-1 MSLTIEEVLALPG
+1 MSLTLGDVLALPG
-14 LDSMRLRAGAV
+14 LESMRLRAGEG
-25 GLQNPVRWPYVAEN
+25 GLDNTVRWPYVAEN

-55 GINHPRDEENLLRLL
+55 GINHPRDEANLLQMLD
-70 NEACE
+70 EACQ
-75 RQVAGLVIL
+75 RHVAGLVIL

-97 LAAAESAGMPLIEQP
+97 LDAAEAAGMPLIEQP
-112 YWLKMV
+112 YSLKMV

-129 QAEQLGRSRHDVLE
+129 QSEQLGRSRHDVLE
-143 RLLAG
+143 RLLTG
-148 QYQSLDLL
+148 DYQSLELL
-156 LHRAEQLGM
+156 LHRAAQLDM
-165 PLRGH
+165 PLAGH
-170 WQVAQLQLE
+170 WQVVQLQLE
-179 GGESLFAQG
+179 GNELLFAKG
-188 SAEEIEAQ
+188 DAAVVEAQ
-196 LDRQHDSIARRL
+196 LARQHDGINRRL
-208 RQFAREHPPALPVL
+208 RQLCAGLPVL
-222 GRAGQWTL
+222 GRAGQWTM

-236 AASAQDNRQRLA
+236 AVAALTNRQLLA
-248 SWLRPLNPR
+248 NWLNPLNLR

-262 LFVGLSA
+262 LFIGLSA
-269 AEHPPAH
+269 AAHPPAR
-276 LAQALDEAHQALAA
+276 LAQAQDEARQALAA
-290 ARRFTERAGLCVYDE
+290 ARRFSERAGLCVYDE
-305 LGVLKLLSSV
+305 LGVLKLLSGV

-325 SDRLGQLLRHDQHH
+325 NERLGPLLRHDLHH

-376 RIEALSGLALDNP
+376 RIEALCGLTLDNS
-389 YDRLDIGV
+389 YDRLDIGI

>member
-1 MSLTIEEVLALPG
+1 MSLTIADVLALPG
-14 LDSMRLRAGAV
+14 LDSLCLRAGVA
-25 GLQNPVRWPYVAEN
+25 GLENAVRWPYVAEN

-55 GINHPRDEENLLRLL
+55 GINHPRDEANLLQLL
-70 NEACE
+70 EEACL

-97 LAAAESAGMPLIEQP
+97 LDAAEAADMPLIEQP
-112 YWLKMV
+112 YSLKMV

-129 QAEQLGRSRHDVLE
+129 QSEQLGRSRHDVLE

-148 QYQSLDLL
+148 DYQSLDLL
-156 LHRAEQLGM
+156 LHRAAQLGM
-165 PLRGH
+165 PLAGH
-170 WQVAQLQLE
+170 WQIVQLQLE
-179 GGESLFAQG
+179 GSDALFAQG
-188 SAEEIEAQ
+188 EAAQMEAQ
-196 LDRQHDSIARRL
+196 LARQHDSITRRL
-208 RQFAREHPPALPVL
+208 RQLSAAVPVL

-230 LLPAPD
+230 LLPAAD
-236 AASAQDNRQRLA
+236 AVAALANREQLA
-248 SWLRPLNPR
+248 NWLKPLNLR

-262 LFVGLSA
+262 LFIGLSA
-269 AEHPPAH
+269 AAHPPAR
-276 LAQALDEAHQALAA
+276 LAQAQDEARQALAA
-290 ARRFTERAGLCVYDE
+290 ARRFSERAGLCVYDE
-305 LGVLKLLSSV
+305 LGVLKLLSGV

-325 SDRLGQLLRHDQHH
+325 NDRLGPLLRHDLHH
-339 GPSLMPTLEA
+339 GPSLLPTLEA

-376 RIEALSGLALDNP
+376 RIEALCGLRLDNS
-389 YDRLDIGV
+389 YDRLDIGI